1 MVKDQKELINNNFET
16 KFLITKFT
24 VQSIRLQESTQT
36 FESRDRHQSD
46 FVVLR
51 DKNIPVLYNLM

>member
-1 MVKDQKELINNNFET
+1 MKS
-16 KFLITKFT
+16 T
-24 VQSIRLQESTQT
+24 VQSIRLQESPQT

-51 DKNIPVLYNLM
+51 DKKPVLYNLM